1 MGTAEDVL
9 SRRPRPLCPLPH
21 PLSAGSRLSSSRGAP
36 ADPSESR
43 ARQRGG
49 RCGVLNLFES
59 GRPRKAGEGGRDT
72 GGADGHQRAP
82 GQAEGVAGLGKKTRI
97 FFSAAQSPPRNA
109 SRARAETEHA
119 ITRQLG
125 AERSGTDGSRLGSP
139 CRRRRPFHAPACGQL
154 SGLVAF
160 SMPRAARWRRRER
173 EPRGTAAQREPSP
186 TRRPAPS
193 LTRAFSY

>member
-1 MGTAEDVL
+1 MGSSTCSSLGDPGRRVREGATLGAPTVTRGPRARLREWRD
-9 SRRPRPLCPLPH
+9 SERRP
-21 PLSAGSRLSSSRGAP
+21 G
-36 ADPSESR
+36 
-43 ARQRGG
+43 
-49 RCGVLNLFES
+49 F
-59 GRPRKAGEGGRDT
+59 
-72 GGADGHQRAP
+72 
-82 GQAEGVAGLGKKTRI
+82 

-173 EPRGTAAQREPSP
+173 EPSGTAAQREPSP